1 MCRVLNRQVASAQ
14 AQRFRITHYQEND
27 IREML
32 YLCYKAEVIKRGVE
46 FLDDAQ
52 TKERLTKAA
61 KWLCRECKPG
71 LMLYGKIGSGK
82 TTLARAIVQL
92 IGVLYNSIY
101 PDEKKYI
108 YKVSS
113 LDLGKDVTNED
124 KFGRIKREEML
135 FIDDVGIEPST
146 VKVYGNELSPMTEI
160 IYSRYDSRKLTI
172 VTSNLRG
179 DEFRQ
184 RYGDRIGDRLL
195 EMFDTIEFNQ
205 TLSYRR

>member
-1 MCRVLNRQVASAQ
+1 
-14 AQRFRITHYQEND
+14 
-27 IREML
+27 ML
-32 YLCYKAEVIKRGVE
+32 YLCYKAEVVKRGVE